1 MDLAAELFPAAA
13 MSAIGSF
20 RAQPQRRI
28 WGGEL
33 TVRFWIEMI
42 PSNHKERDGL
52 LLILPAKNRIAQPA
66 E

>member
-1 MDLAAELFPAAA
+1 MDAK
-13 MSAIGSF
+13 SAIGSF
-20 RAQPQRRI
+20 RAQLQRRI

>member
-1 MDLAAELFPAAA
+1 MDAK
-13 MSAIGSF
+13 SAIGSF